1 MERLGI
7 DTAKHLNPGAV
18 KAAGYEFVIRYDAPD
33 EPKYDWKRAD
43 AAELSAYM
51 GEGLGVLLVWES
63 YASRCLEGANA
74 GIEDARISASHLA
87 AIGYPNDVPLF
98 VAADLNTTPDA
109 VRPYFAAFASIR
121 PCIGGYGAAGVIE
134 PLLDAGIIRYGWQ
147 AGGASAWLGNDRVS
161 QKCHLYQRLV
171 PTRSIAGVPE
181 GSWDEDVLL
190 RDLPMWRRATM
201 PPQVST
207 AVTQQGVAVTIQIGG
222 QPVTVNWPLLKL
234 GVGMPPQRPNP
245 AVYKWQGILYSYGYH
260 VTADGRFGPATEAAT
275 RALQA
280 RLGVAADG
288 IVGPATLQAA
298 LSH

>member
-1 MERLGI
+1 MERLGV
-7 DTAKHLNPGAV
+7 DAARHLDAHAV
-18 KAAGYEFVIRYDAPD
+18 KAAGYEFIVRYDAPD

-43 AAELSAYM
+43 AAELSACL

-74 GIEDARISASHLA
+74 GIEDARVAVSHLA
-87 AIGYPNDVPLF
+87 ALGYPDDVPLF

-109 VRPYFAAFASIR
+109 VRPYFAAFASVR

-134 PLLDAGIIRYGWQ
+134 PLLDAGIVRYGWQ
-147 AGGASAWLGNDRVS
+147 AGGATSWLGNDRVS
-161 QKCHLYQRLV
+161 QKCHLYQRLI
-171 PTRSIAGVPE
+171 PTRSIAGIPE
-181 GSWDEDVLL
+181 GSWDENVLL
-190 RDLPMWRRATM
+190 RDLPMWRRAAPTRV
-201 PPQVST
+201 QAS
-207 AVTQQGVAVTIQIGG
+207 VTQNATVTISIGG

-245 AVYKWQGILYSYGYH
+245 AVYKWQGILVAYGYR
-260 VTADGRFGPATEAAT
+260 VTPDGRFGPATEAAT
-275 RALQA
+275 KALQA

-288 IVGPATLQAA
+288 IVGPVTLQAA